1 MSSDISHDNSSFF
14 FSFFNLILQCWVP
27 EIVGSS
33 AKMINKW
40 DEIGGDRDEFEM
52 DVQKEVHELSAD
64 VISRTVFGSSFEEG
78 RRIFNLQERQIVLF
92 SKAIASVYI
101 PGFR

>member
-1 MSSDISHDNSSFF
+1 
-14 FSFFNLILQCWVP
+14 
-27 EIVGSS
+27 
-33 AKMINKW
+33 MINKW
-40 DEIGGDRDEFEM
+40 DEIGDRDEFEM
-52 DVQKEVHELSAD
+52 DVHKEVHELSAD

>member
-1 MSSDISHDNSSFF
+1 MSSVISHDNSSFF
-14 FSFFNLILQCWVP
+14 FSFSNLILQCWVP

-52 DVQKEVHELSAD
+52 DVHKEVHELSAD

-78 RRIFNLQERQIVLF
+78 RRIFNLQERQMVLF